1 MATPMATHG
10 LVDRRYQRP
19 SLGNARML
27 CWNNGTGNIHLASC
41 KGGTGGD
48 IYMYRRSHELT
59 AHAIHGSL
67 GHVGKDALRRLPASW
82 DLDEEKSS
90 AS

>member
-19 SLGNARML
+19 SFGNAGML
-27 CWNNGTGNIHLASC
+27 CRNTGSGKIHLASC
-41 KGGTGGD
+41 KGGTGGH
-48 IYMYRRSHELT
+48 IHMYRRSHELT

-67 GHVGKDALRRLPASW
+67 GHVGGDALRRLPALW
-82 DLDEEKSS
+82 NLDEFQQEE
-90 AS
+90 